1 MISIREDITV
11 DEALHDKRDA
21 FDLFKQIYER
31 VRDLYSRSG
40 TDSDCRKIAFD
51 SIAKKENIKEIPQL
65 KLEFLTEIEN
75 REQNENFDEYL
86 IYFYVLITLDAA
98 YKYCCYLD
106 MSDPGKPQPVAM
118 NLKLINYPLTV
129 RTEIQH
135 LYDMI
140 DSLSMLEDITANHM
154 TGEVTRHFVE
164 KAIEKATKEARHGQS
179 KGGKTKAEIDANRLD
194 PAKEKLKEIW
204 DKGNWTS
211 KGRGKYVD
219 FAEYITYN
227 DMVDGV
233 NFDFVR
239 TYISKYDKLKF

>member
-1 MISIREDITV
+1 MMSIREDITV

-65 KLEFLTEIEN
+65 KLEFLIEIEN

-140 DSLSMLEDITANHM
+140 DSLSMLEDITANNM

-164 KAIEKATKEARHGQS
+164 KAIEKATKAARQGQS
-179 KGGKTKAEIDANRLD
+179 IGGQTRAE
-194 PAKEKLKEIW
+194 
-204 DKGNWTS
+204 
-211 KGRGKYVD
+211 
-219 FAEYITYN
+219 
-227 DMVDGV
+227 
-233 NFDFVR
+233 
-239 TYISKYDKLKF
+239 KYDKPRIAVYEAWEKGLFHSYAACARQFANEFNLSTKTVENWLTNKYSQNKKKK